1 MKTTLEAP
9 LLLIEIW
16 SDVVCP
22 WCYIGK
28 QNLQSALT
36 QYAGREDVIIRH
48 RAFRLD
54 PHAHGVRP
62 TLTALGEKYAGG
74 ATQVLAMIDRVSK
87 VASEVGLKFRLA
99 ETQTGNTLDAQRLL
113 LWAQSKGDMQSLLAA
128 MYRAYF
134 EDARSLFDHE
144 TLTLIA
150 IEAGYPE
157 DAIKSLLASNDF
169 ADEVEEDQTMAASL
183 GANGVPF
190 FVIDRK
196 YGLSG
201 AQPVDTFA
209 QVLAKASS

>member
-1 MKTTLEAP
+1 M
-9 LLLIEIW
+9 LIEVW

-28 QNLQSALT
+28 RNLEAALINFV
-36 QYAGREDVIIRH
+36 GNDKVEIKH

-54 PHAHGVRP
+54 PLAHGIRP
-62 TLTALGEKYAGG
+62 TLTVLGEKYAGG
-74 ATQVLAMIDRVSK
+74 TAQVLAMIDRVSK
-87 VASEVGLKFRLA
+87 VASEAGLQFRLA
-99 ETQTGNTLDAQRLL
+99 ETETGNTLDAHRLL
-113 LWAQSKGDMQSLLAA
+113 LWAQSEGDAQPLLAA
-128 MYRAYF
+128 IYRAYF

-144 TLTLIA
+144 TLSLIA

-157 DAIKSLLASNDF
+157 FEVKSLLASDTF
-169 ADEVEEDQTMAASL
+169 IDEVEEDQQMASSF

-201 AQPVDTFA
+201 AQPIDAFA
-209 QVLAKASS
+209 QVLVKASA

>member
-1 MKTTLEAP
+1 MSLETSP
-9 LLLIEIW
+9 LLIEVW

-28 QNLQSALT
+28 RNLEAALINFV
-36 QYAGREDVIIRH
+36 GKEKVEIKH

-54 PHAHGVRP
+54 PLAHGIRP
-62 TLTALGEKYAGG
+62 TLTVLGEKYAGG
-74 ATQVLAMIDRVSK
+74 TAQVLAMIDRVSK
-87 VASEVGLKFRLA
+87 VASDAGLKFRLA
-99 ETQTGNTLDAQRLL
+99 ETQTGNTLDAHRLL
-113 LWAQSKGDMQSLLAA
+113 LWAQSEGNAQPLLAA

-134 EDARSLFDHE
+134 EDARPLFDHE
-144 TLTLIA
+144 TLLLIA

-157 DAIKSLLASNDF
+157 GGVKSILASDDF
-169 ADEVEEDQTMAASL
+169 ANAVEEDQTVAGSL

-201 AQPVDTFA
+201 AQPVDSFA
-209 QVLAKASS
+209 QVLVKASA

>member
-1 MKTTLEAP
+1 M
-9 LLLIEIW
+9 LIEVW

-28 QNLQSALT
+28 RNLESALSDF
-36 QYAGREDVIIRH
+36 AGEDEVIIRH

-54 PHAHGVRP
+54 PLAHGIRP
-62 TLTALGEKYAGG
+62 TLIALGEKYAGG
-74 ATQVLAMIDRVSK
+74 AAQVLAMIDRVSK
-87 VASEVGLKFRLA
+87 VASDVGLKFRLA
-99 ETQTGNTLDAQRLL
+99 ETQTGNTLDAHRML
-113 LWAQSKGDMQSLLAA
+113 LWAQSEAGRGSNLDAQNLLAA

-144 TLTLIA
+144 NLLLIA
-150 IEAGYPE
+150 TESGHSEEAV
-157 DAIKSLLASNDF
+157 KSLLASDDF
-169 ADEVEEDQTMAASL
+169 ADAVEEDQTVAASL

-201 AQPVDTFA
+201 AQPVDSFA
-209 QVLAKASS
+209 KVLVKASA